1 MLMHDVK
8 AKCMYVSK
16 VYGNVHCTHTYK
28 EINQFMCIELLKYIK
43 LKKNIERNQNSC
55 VGLFNFFHISGKTNS
70 MCVKSEFKSEF

>member
-1 MLMHDVK
+1 MHDVK

-43 LKKNIERNQNSC
+43 LKKILKEIRI
-55 VGLFNFFHISGKTNS
+55 VALDYFTFFIFQ
-70 MCVKSEFKSEF
+70 VKQILYVLRAN